1 MNIEEN
7 RQKIV
12 ELMEQEVKKDDS
24 KVQIEGFTKLN
35 LLEMTRKHVYSL

>member
-35 LLEMTRKHVYSL
+35 LLEMTRKHICGN